1 MAYSL
6 TPSSTSITEGNS
18 GTKSITF
25 TVTRSGA
32 FPAET
37 INASTWTGSASSGN
51 SDYVGFIDK
60 AVTFAAGQTT
70 ATFTAV
76 VNGDTIVEGD
86 ETFDV
91 NIESTSGTEL
101 DRSTVT
107 ITNDDSGTA
116 TLWIAV
122 HHIKALGPLNVGHT
136 QIVYENGTSLLE
148 VEVQSSGLRTAGD
161 WKYEPFGEDH
171 TLPINTPYVDPA
183 GVGVAGYYMKV
194 ALNLLSG
201 QDADS
206 VWELLEQMHGS
217 FQIYGAEI
225 DYDILQNSNS
235 SANTLLWTI
244 GAPSLSSYSLTTTHI
259 AHLPGKNTNV
269 LLGAKTDAITFGT
282 AIQVTVDLTAGND
295 FLRTGIGNDSLGGA
309 SGTIGNDTLR
319 SGSGNDT
326 ILGGDDN
333 DQLYGQDGADLLDG
347 GTGIDYLTGGLGRD
361 VLTGGT
367 DAAKDTFVFGN
378 IADSIGGIS
387 RDIINKFQSGIDKIS
402 LFIIDANT
410 FLAGNDAFL
419 FSGTAAQAYSIWFRD
434 IGTDI
439 VIRGDVNGDATADFG
454 IQVSSIDTVVAT
466 DFFL

>member
-1 MAYSL
+1 M
-6 TPSSTSITEGNS
+6 
-18 GTKSITF
+18 
-25 TVTRSGA
+25 
-32 FPAET
+32 
-37 INASTWTGSASSGN
+37 
-51 SDYVGFIDK
+51 
-60 AVTFAAGQTT
+60 
-70 ATFTAV
+70 
-76 VNGDTIVEGD
+76 
-86 ETFDV
+86 
-91 NIESTSGTEL
+91 
-101 DRSTVT
+101 
-107 ITNDDSGTA
+107 
-116 TLWIAV
+116 
-122 HHIKALGPLNVGHT
+122 
-136 QIVYENGTSLLE
+136 
-148 VEVQSSGLRTAGD
+148 
-161 WKYEPFGEDH
+161 
-171 TLPINTPYVDPA
+171 
-183 GVGVAGYYMKV
+183 
-194 ALNLLSG
+194 
-201 QDADS
+201 
-206 VWELLEQMHGS
+206 
-217 FQIYGAEI
+217 
-225 DYDILQNSNS
+225 
-235 SANTLLWTI
+235 
-244 GAPSLSSYSLTTTHI
+244 
-259 AHLPGKNTNV
+259 

-361 VLTGGT
+361 VPTGGT

-387 RDIINKFQSGIDKIS
+387 RDIINNFQLGIDKIS